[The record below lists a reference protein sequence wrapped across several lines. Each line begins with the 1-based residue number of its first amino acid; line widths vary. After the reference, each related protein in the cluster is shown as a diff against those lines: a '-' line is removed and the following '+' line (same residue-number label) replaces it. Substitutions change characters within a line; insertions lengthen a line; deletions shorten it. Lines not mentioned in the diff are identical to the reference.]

1 MIPIV
6 LTILNKNCLVYLYK
20 KMQFQTLVKS
30 RQSTRKFS
38 HKQVEKEKLM
48 QCIEAARLAPSA
60 CNAQPWKFVV
70 VQEPNLKDKVAKS
83 CYNKIVPMNKFVV
96 RANAMIVIVKE
107 KRNFTSWFGSN
118 VKDRN
123 FPLLD
128 IGIAAEHICLQAEEL
143 SLGSCLIGWFN
154 EKKVK
159 KLLDIPSKKR
169 IGLIV
174 ALGYPEEGYRKREKT
189 RKSLDEVVSFDGY

>member
-1 MIPIV
+1 
-6 LTILNKNCLVYLYK
+6 
-20 KMQFQTLVKS
+20 MQFQTLVKN
-30 RQSTRKFS
+30 RQSTRRFS
-38 HKQVEKEKLM
+38 DKQVEKEKLM

-60 CNAQPWKFVV
+60 CNAQPWKFIVV
-70 VQEPNLKDKVAKS
+70 HDSNLKDKVANA
-83 CYNKIVPMNKFVV
+83 CYNKIVPMNKFAV
-96 RANAMIVIVKE
+96 RANAMVVIVKE
-107 KRNFTSWFGSN
+107 RRNFTSWFGSQ

-143 SLGSCLIGWFN
+143 GLGSCLIGWFN
-154 EKKVK
+154 EKEIK
-159 KLLDIPSKKR
+159 KLLGIPSKKR

-189 RKSLDEVVSFDGY
+189 RKDLDEVVSFDGY

>member
-1 MIPIV
+1 
-6 LTILNKNCLVYLYK
+6 
-20 KMQFQTLVKS
+20 MQFHTLVKT
-30 RQSTRKFS
+30 RQSTRRFS
-38 HKQVEKEKLM
+38 SKQVEKEKLIT
-48 QCIEAARLAPSA
+48 CLESARLAPSA

-70 VQEPNLKDKVAKS
+70 VSKPHLKDKVAKA
-83 CYNKIVPMNKFVV
+83 CYSKIIPMNKFVLQ
-96 RANAMIVIVKE
+96 AKAMIVIVKE

-143 SLGSCLIGWFN
+143 GLGSCLIGWFN
-154 EKKVK
+154 EKKIK

-169 IGLIV
+169 IGLVV

-189 RKSLDEVVSFDGY
+189 RKSFDEVVSFEEYS